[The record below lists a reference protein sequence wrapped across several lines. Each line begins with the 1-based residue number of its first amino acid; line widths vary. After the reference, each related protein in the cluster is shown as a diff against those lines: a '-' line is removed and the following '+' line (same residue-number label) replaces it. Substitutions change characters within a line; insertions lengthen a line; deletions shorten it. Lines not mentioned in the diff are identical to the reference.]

1 MIIISKQKTQLTD
14 AQLYSILEART
25 HDPFSILGMHPV
37 EGGGLRVT
45 AFLPDAKKA
54 EVMPEKEDIKPRIM
68 DRVHSDGMFEVVFPD
83 YLGFFNYQLKIENH
97 DGQQRQFY
105 DPYQFP
111 PVLTDFDLH
120 LIGEGKDYQIHH
132 KLGCHDRCVEGVEGY
147 SFAVWAPNAE
157 RVSVVGDFNSW
168 DGRRSMMRVRG
179 ESGVWEVFLPQLV
192 KGDNYKYEIR
202 TKSGDLLEKS
212 DPYAFCSELRPKTGS
227 VVYGYPE
234 YEWSDDDWME
244 KRAEENQHDKPV
256 SCYEVHLP
264 SWRRTED
271 GEMLS
276 YRELAHQLGDYL
288 EEMNFTHVE
297 LMPVL
302 EHPLDES
309 WGYQVTGYYAPT
321 SRMGSPEDFMYF
333 VDYLHQKGFGV
344 ILDWVPG
351 HFPVDSHGLA
361 EFDGT
366 HLYEYADPR
375 KGFHPDWQ
383 TYIFNYS
390 RHEVRNF
397 LVANALFWMEWYHID
412 GLRFDAVA
420 SMLYLDYSREDGEW
434 VPNKYGG
441 RENLEAIDLL
451 REVNS
456 VTHERFP
463 GCLTIAEESTD
474 WGGVTRPVY
483 SGGLGF
489 DFKWNMGWM
498 HDTLDYFSKDP
509 VHRKYHQNMITFMLY
524 YAFTENFTLV
534 LSHDEVV
541 HTKGSLIN
549 KMPGDGWQQ
558 FANLRMLYGFQMAH
572 PGKSLLF
579 MGGEFAQRQE
589 WRCKQS
595 LDWHLLNNESHS
607 KLKNYVAD
615 LNGFHRDNEFL
626 WQNDFD
632 GRGFEWIDFRD
643 AENSV
648 ISFLRRD
655 PETGEHAVFI
665 FNFTPIPRHSYRVG
679 LPEDRVY
686 REIFNSDWPQ
696 FWGSGVENNYP
707 INVEQKNWNNRP
719 YSTTITLPPLGM
731 TVLKPVEDQ

>member
-1 MIIISKQKTQLTD
+1 MIIISEQKTQLID
-14 AQLYSILEART
+14 EQLYDILEART

-37 EGGGLRVT
+37 EGGKLRVN

-54 EVMPEKEDIKPRIM
+54 SVVPENEKLEVQTMKC
-68 DRVHSDGMFEVVFPD
+68 VHPDGMFETVFPD
-83 YLGFFNYQLKIENH
+83 YSGFFKYRLKIENH
-97 DGQQRQFY
+97 NGAQREFY
-105 DPYQFP
+105 DPYQFS

-132 KLGCHDRCVEGVEGY
+132 KLGCHRRCVDGVDGY

-179 ESGVWEVFLPQLV
+179 ESGVWEIFLPQLV
-192 KGDNYKYEIR
+192 QGDNYKYEIR

-212 DPYAFCSELRPKTGS
+212 DPYAFYSELRPKTGS

-234 YEWSDDDWME
+234 YEWSDDEWME
-244 KRAEENQHDKPV
+244 KREKENQHKKPV
-256 SCYEVHLP
+256 NCYEVHLP
-264 SWRRTED
+264 SWRRGLD

-276 YRELAHQLGDYL
+276 YRELAHQLVDYL
-288 EEMNFTHVE
+288 AEMNFTHVE
-297 LMPVL
+297 LMPVQ

-321 SRMGSPEDFMYF
+321 SRLGKPEDFMYF
-333 VDYLHQKGFGV
+333 VDYLHRHGFGV

-361 EFDGT
+361 KFDGT

-397 LVANALFWMEWYHID
+397 LVANALFWLEWYHID

-441 RENLEAIDLL
+441 RENLEAISFLQ
-451 REVNS
+451 EVNS

-498 HDTLDYFSKDP
+498 HDTLEYLSKNSIY
-509 VHRKYHQNMITFMLY
+509 RKFHQNMITFMLY
-524 YAFTENFTLV
+524 YAFTENFILV

-558 FANLRMLYGFQMAH
+558 FANLRLLYGFQMAH

-595 LDWHLLNNESHS
+595 LDWHLLEHESHA
-607 KLKNYVAD
+607 KLKRYVSD
-615 LNGFHRDNEFL
+615 LNAFYKDNQFF

-632 GRGFEWIDFRD
+632 GRGFEWVDFHD

-648 ISFLRRD
+648 ISFIRRD
-655 PETGEHAVFI
+655 PESGEHALFV
-665 FNFTPIPRHSYRVG
+665 FNFTPVPRYDYRVG
-679 LPEDRVY
+679 LPENREY

-696 FWGSGVENNYP
+696 FWGSGVENKQPVYASR
-707 INVEQKNWNNRP
+707 QNWNNRP
-719 YSTTITLPPLGM
+719 YSATVTLPPLGM
-731 TVLKPVEDQ
+731 TVLKPSEGH